1 MPKTDSDPEVLKFLR
16 WITVLFLGGWL
27 INTGLDWSTTLLL
40 DSEGAYYQGV
50 VRVLVLALGFFVIL
64 KSNRF

>member
-1 MPKTDSDPEVLKFLR
+1 MPKADSDPEALKFLR

-27 INTGLDWSTTLLL
+27 INTGLDWSSAIQM
-40 DSEGAYYQGV
+40 DKDGAYYQGV

-64 KSNRF
+64 KSHRF